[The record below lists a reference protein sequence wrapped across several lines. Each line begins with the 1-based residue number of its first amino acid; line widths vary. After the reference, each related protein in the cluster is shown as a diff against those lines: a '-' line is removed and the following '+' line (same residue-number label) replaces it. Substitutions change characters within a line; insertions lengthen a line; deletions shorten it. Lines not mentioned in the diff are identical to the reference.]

1 MPGLGNVEL
10 GQAVAMSQLEGTKK
24 TKKVKSVEVAGGGSS
39 PVVASPVALEPEKKK
54 KSKEKKKEQAAAGS
68 KDGVSEQLPKASS
81 QQQQKKKRAKHGE
94 EDVAAEE
101 VLPSAKKLKTGKVLE
116 NGLVKEN
123 GLPAAVAEAFNPMA
137 VSNFGISDV
146 LREKL
151 KSKGIESLFP
161 IQAQTFDAV
170 FSGNDLVGRA
180 RTGQGKTLAFVLPIL
195 ESLTK
200 TGQAQRQQRGR
211 APSVIVLAPTREL
224 AKQVHADF
232 EFYGNAVG
240 LSTVCVYGGA
250 PYGGQENAMR
260 KGVDIV
266 VGTPGRV
273 KDFFERGTLNVKTLK
288 FRVLDEADEMLNMGF
303 VDDVELILGGVDD
316 VTQVQTLLFSATMPD
331 WVKKIAAKFLKPSR
345 ITVDLVGDEKMKA
358 SANVKHLLLP
368 GHYTMRTQLVADVIS
383 CYGSGGRC
391 IVFTETKND
400 ATELAGA
407 LKLGTARALHGD
419 IPQNQREVTLAAFRS
434 AKFHTLVA
442 TDVAARGLDINDVQV
457 VIQCEP
463 PRDAETYIHRSG
475 RTGRAGN
482 TGISVMLYD
491 RKKEYMIPQI
501 ERKAGF
507 KFERIAP
514 PQPADIA
521 KASAETATGGVLE
534 VADSVVPLFR
544 PAAQELVKTTGL
556 PVIDLLAKAL
566 AKISGQTEI
575 KRRSLLSSH
584 DDATT
589 LILKS
594 GTSMYSPGS
603 AFNYLREFLSEEV
616 INEVRRMT
624 LTVDSMSAVFDVPSR
639 LEKQF
644 TAEHDGGRF
653 TIEVAETLPQL
664 QVKVD
669 RGGEDRRSSFGGR
682 GAGGGGYGNRN
693 SSGGYGGGGR
703 GGRGGGNRFGR
714 R

>member
-1 MPGLGNVEL
+1 LFID
-10 GQAVAMSQLEGTKK
+10 
-24 TKKVKSVEVAGGGSS
+24 
-39 PVVASPVALEPEKKK
+39 
-54 KSKEKKKEQAAAGS
+54 
-68 KDGVSEQLPKASS
+68 KDFCFL
-81 QQQQKKKRAKHGE
+81 
-94 EDVAAEE
+94 
-101 VLPSAKKLKTGKVLE
+101 
-116 NGLVKEN
+116 
-123 GLPAAVAEAFNPMA
+123 
-137 VSNFGISDV
+137 
-146 LREKL
+146 
-151 KSKGIESLFP
+151 
-161 IQAQTFDAV
+161 
-170 FSGNDLVGRA
+170 A
-180 RTGQGKTLAFVLPIL
+180 RT
-195 ESLTK
+195 
-200 TGQAQRQQRGR
+200 
-211 APSVIVLAPTREL
+211 
-224 AKQVHADF
+224 
-232 EFYGNAVG
+232 
-240 LSTVCVYGGA
+240 
-250 PYGGQENAMR
+250 
-260 KGVDIV
+260 
-266 VGTPGRV
+266 
-273 KDFFERGTLNVKTLK
+273 
-288 FRVLDEADEMLNMGF
+288 
-303 VDDVELILGGVDD
+303 GGVDD

-544 PAAQELVKTTGL
+544 PAAQELVKATGL

-669 RGGEDRRSSFGGR
+669 RGGEDRRY
-682 GAGGGGYGNRN
+682 AIYT
-693 SSGGYGGGGR
+693 
-703 GGRGGGNRFGR
+703 
-714 R
+714 

>member
-24 TKKVKSVEVAGGGSS
+24 TKKVKSVEVAAAGSS
-39 PVVASPVALEPEKKK
+39 PVVASPAALEPEKKK
-54 KSKEKKKEQAAAGS
+54 KSKEKKKEQAADGS

-81 QQQQKKKRAKHGE
+81 QQQKKKRAKHGE

-101 VLPSAKKLKTGKVLE
+101 FLPSAKKLKTGKVLE
-116 NGLVKEN
+116 NGQVKEN

-434 AKFHTLVA
+434 GKFHTLVA

-544 PAAQELVKTTGL
+544 PAAQELVKATGL

-644 TAEHDGGRF
+644 TAEHGGGRF

>member
-1 MPGLGNVEL
+1 MPGLGNLEL

-24 TKKVKSVEVAGGGSS
+24 IKKVKSVEVAAAGSS
-39 PVVASPVALEPEKKK
+39 PVVASPAVVEPEKKK
-54 KSKEKKKEQAAAGS
+54 KSKEKKKEQAADGS

-81 QQQQKKKRAKHGE
+81 QQQKKKRAKHGE
-94 EDVAAEE
+94 EDVATEE
-101 VLPSAKKLKTGKVLE
+101 FLPSAKKLKIGKVLE

-434 AKFHTLVA
+434 GKFHTLVA

-544 PAAQELVKTTGL
+544 PAAQELVKATGL

>member
-24 TKKVKSVEVAGGGSS
+24 TKKVKSVEVAAAGSS
-39 PVVASPVALEPEKKK
+39 PVVASPAALEPEKKK
-54 KSKEKKKEQAAAGS
+54 KSKEKKKEQAADGS

-81 QQQQKKKRAKHGE
+81 QQQKKKRAKHGE

-101 VLPSAKKLKTGKVLE
+101 FLPSAKKLKTGKVLE
-116 NGLVKEN
+116 NGQVKEN

-434 AKFHTLVA
+434 GKFHTLVA

-544 PAAQELVKTTGL
+544 PAAQELVKATGL

>member
-24 TKKVKSVEVAGGGSS
+24 TKKVKSVEVAAGGSS
-39 PVVASPVALEPEKKK
+39 PVVASPAALEPEKKK